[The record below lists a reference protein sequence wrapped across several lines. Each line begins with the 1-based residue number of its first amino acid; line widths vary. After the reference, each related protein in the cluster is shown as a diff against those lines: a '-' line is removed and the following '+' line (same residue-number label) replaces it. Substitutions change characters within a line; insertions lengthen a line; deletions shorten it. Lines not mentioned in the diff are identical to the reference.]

1 MTVNAT
7 HNDRSIHEASVQAK
21 FVVIQR
27 VKLHVPRLQVMT
39 LLTGTGTHSHLQ
51 NNTGTYSHLQNNTAT
66 HSHRQNNTGTYSHL
80 RTTQEHTLT
89 CRTTQQYTLTDRTTQ
104 EHTLT
109 CKTTQEH
116 SSPAEQHSNTLSPA
130 EQYRNTLSPAEQH
143 RNTVHLQNNTATHSH
158 LQNNTGTHSHLQNN
172 TWTYW
177 HTTYD
182 TIVPTSPNPGWRTR
196 PQAVKHAF
204 RCSTPAVWNY
214 RLEEKTDKN
223 LFIALWLKKP
233 TSLSLPTST
242 ILTKLSMPPS
252 PILYGPFVSACT
264 HTDRG
269 FLWLTCLPLLV
280 YKQTNKRPV
289 LWPFYRSTCVTR
301 APPVKNWRILLV
313 QSFTAHMPLL
323 MATSTFVLGRRCWSS
338 Q

>member
-51 NNTGTYSHLQNNTAT
+51 NNTGIYSHLQNNTAT
-66 HSHRQNNTGTYSHL
+66 YSHQQNNTGTYSHL
-80 RTTQEHTLT
+80 WTTQQHTLTCRTTQQHTLTDRTTQEHTLT
-89 CRTTQQYTLTDRTTQ
+89 CRTTQQ
-104 EHTLT
+104 
-109 CKTTQEH
+109 H

-130 EQYRNTLSPAEQH
+130 NNTATHSHLQN
-143 RNTVHLQNNTATHSH
+143 NTGTHSHLQNNTATHSH

-233 TSLSLPTST
+233 TSRSLPTST

-252 PILYGPFVSACT
+252 PILYGLFVSACT

-301 APPVKNWRILLV
+301 HRQLRTGGFCWCKVLLPICPCWW
-313 QSFTAHMPLL
+313 QPAH
-323 MATSTFVLGRRCWSS
+323 SD
-338 Q
+338 